1 MRCKSCGSACDKKI
15 CECCLFIDNHPEV
28 VRDQQ
33 NFAFWIS
40 VEIEAMEQA
49 ADRNLFRRHDE
60 DLKKGIL
67 KQNKK
72 LKK

>member
-1 MRCKSCGSACDKKI
+1 MRCKSCGSV
-15 CECCLFIDNHPEV
+15 CENNVCEGCLFIDNHPEV
-28 VRDQQ
+28 MRNEMD
-33 NFAFWIS
+33 FAFWIA

-49 ADRNLFRRHDE
+49 ADKNLFRRHEE
-60 DLKKGIL
+60 DFKKGIL